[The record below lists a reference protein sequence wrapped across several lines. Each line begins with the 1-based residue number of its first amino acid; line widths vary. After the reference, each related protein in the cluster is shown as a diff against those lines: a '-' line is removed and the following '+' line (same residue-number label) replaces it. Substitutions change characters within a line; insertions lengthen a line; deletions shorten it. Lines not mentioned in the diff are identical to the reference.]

1 MIARIA
7 SHDIGVIAK
16 RCVRIVA
23 IEGSL
28 VGVDVAG
35 IRSLRSWSSD
45 AASRPVREA
54 RRRNGSE
61 TRAEV
66 M

>member
-16 RCVRIVA
+16 RCVGIIA

-28 VGVDVAG
+28 VGV
-35 IRSLRSWSSD
+35 
-45 AASRPVREA
+45 A
-54 RRRNGSE
+54 RRGNQIAQVVEQRCRE
-61 TRAEV
+61 
-66 M
+66 